1 MSRGYLNCSGF
12 LKKKTNENKFL
23 NNSFFV
29 KIRFQNLNTAKL
41 LFFNVHWTIW
51 NHRLSPTVVFHIH
64 SFLVPTVPEIFLSSL
79 GFPEQGF
86 NFMLVPTGSQQN
98 TTKIILG
105 SRIFI
110 RVSNIS
116 QINLDPDKGFI
127 EPFLKLLSMI
137 THVKHKS
144 NPMLYRA
151 KVIMQGKLFQ
161 RCTHFFTAAVY
172 CLWAEK

>member
-1 MSRGYLNCSGF
+1 M
-12 LKKKTNENKFL
+12 
-23 NNSFFV
+23 
-29 KIRFQNLNTAKL
+29 
-41 LFFNVHWTIW
+41 
-51 NHRLSPTVVFHIH
+51 SPTVVFHIH
-64 SFLVPTVPEIFLSSL
+64 SFLVPTLPEIFLSSL

-151 KVIMQGKLFQ
+151 KVIMQGKFFQ
-161 RCTHFFTAAVY
+161 RCTHFCVLQCTVFGRKSKHKTDVSVWHGIHFHKNN
-172 CLWAEK
+172 LWNILVIGNYYVN

>member
-1 MSRGYLNCSGF
+1 MWKLDF
-12 LKKKTNENKFL
+12 
-23 NNSFFV
+23 
-29 KIRFQNLNTAKL
+29 KILNTAKL

-51 NHRLSPTVVFHIH
+51 NHRLSPTVVFLFH
-64 SFLVPTVPEIFLSSL
+64 SFLVPTLPEIFLSSL

-116 QINLDPDKGFI
+116 QINLDPYKGFT
-127 EPFLKLLSMI
+127 EPFLKLISMI

-151 KVIMQGKLFQ
+151 EVKMQGNLFQ
-161 RCTHFFTAAVY
+161 MCTHFFY
-172 CLWAEK
+172 CCSVLSLGGKVNTRRMSQSDMESIFTKIIYEIFWS